1 MNVCHGHTL
10 ARGRALIAGV
20 LGVQSIQASE
30 WRTVH
35 ARVHA
40 LKQRT
45 GTRRG
50 VGCDVGP
57 V

>member
-1 MNVCHGHTL
+1 MNVCRGHTL
-10 ARGRALIAGV
+10 TRGRALIAGV

-35 ARVHA
+35 APVHA
-40 LKQRT
+40 RHQRT
-45 GTRRG
+45 DPRRG

>member
-45 GTRRG
+45 GPRRG